1 MHLLKKQQVQIKV
14 SIKCMDN
21 NWFTKINMSQ
31 SLSRTISQRENL
43 IINPYDIANIFN
55 NYFSYVADTA
65 NENINYSHKHF

>member
-14 SIKCMDN
+14 LIKCMDN

>member
-1 MHLLKKQQVQIKV
+1 
-14 SIKCMDN
+14 MDN

>member
-55 NYFSYVADTA
+55 NYISYVADTA